1 VTGQRIKI
9 HFAQSIVARIG
20 TQDLLEWG
28 DVLRAWHHDGDP
40 DRIFGRDSPNSRD
53 GTPTWAH
60 HLHMVPSTN
69 DAAEAVWLGK
79 SRAFDRTS
87 DRFIIY
93 SLDAAAPLKY
103 GMYLLDLLGDP
114 GAHAKAFTGAQAQE
128 RREIW
133 EDIAWNHQMGVYTPA
148 HTV

>member
-1 VTGQRIKI
+1 VSAPRIKI
-9 HFAQSIVARIG
+9 HFSQSIVKRIG
-20 TQDLLEWG
+20 TQDLQEWG
-28 DVLRAWHHDGDP
+28 DVLRAWHHDRDP
-40 DRIFGRDSPNSRD
+40 DRIFGRDSPNSKD
-53 GTPTWAH
+53 GTPTWAN

-69 DAAEAVWLGK
+69 PAEEATWLAT

-87 DRFIIY
+87 DRLIIY
-93 SLDAAAPLKY
+93 SLDKAAPLKY

-133 EDIAWNHQMGVYTPA
+133 EDIAWNHQMGVYSPA
-148 HTV
+148 HTA